1 MSKNPGEVVTDF
13 VAAFASRDATRLAP
27 FLHADVEFQAYGD
40 APIKGREAVV
50 ALWAN
55 VLHSMGDVDF
65 STVHQAV
72 NGEVVLAEQI
82 HGLALPG
89 RPLAP
94 IRNMAAYRV
103 VDDLILQWRDY
114 TNPEYAR
121 TLL

>member
-13 VAAFASRDATRLAP
+13 LATFASRDGARLAP

-40 APIKGREAVV
+40 VATKGRAAVV
-50 ALWAN
+50 ALWVN
-55 VLHSMGDVDF
+55 VLQSMGEVEF
-65 STVHQAV
+65 STVNQAV
-72 NGEVVLAEQI
+72 NGDIVLAEQI

-94 IRNMAAYRV
+94 IRIMTAYRV
-103 VDDLILQWRDY
+103 VDGMIIEWRDY

-121 TLL
+121 TLM